1 MGSALGAVLG
11 CCGECR
17 DKGTGGC
24 CGFLRMGAVK
34 KKTVGAVLGA
44 AVSAVL
50 GAVISVGGSRG
61 RCCSGC
67 CD

>member
-1 MGSALGAVLG
+1 
-11 CCGECR
+11 
-17 DKGTGGC
+17 
-24 CGFLRMGAVK
+24 MGAVI

>member
-1 MGSALGAVLG
+1 
-11 CCGECR
+11 
-17 DKGTGGC
+17 
-24 CGFLRMGAVK
+24 MGAVK
-34 KKTVGAVLGA
+34 TKTVGAVLGA